1 MQEQGHADNE
11 GRTKDTATVRIR
23 TRALR
28 RQEGRSKDSETEK
41 GQEKGHGEGVRE
53 EKGHGDGVRQENG
66 HGDGVRQEKGHDD
79 CDDRNED
86 RLRRWKDLEDVYGI
100 IL

>member
-28 RQEGRSKDSETEK
+28 RQEGRSKDSATEK
-41 GQEKGHGEGVRE
+41 GQEK
-53 EKGHGDGVRQENG
+53 G
-66 HGDGVRQEKGHDD
+66 HGDGVRQEKGHND

>member
-11 GRTKDTATVRIR
+11 GRNKDTATVRIR

-28 RQEGRSKDSETEK
+28 RQEGRSKDSATEK
-41 GQEKGHGEGVRE
+41 GQEK
-53 EKGHGDGVRQENG
+53 G